1 MKMKFGQSTH
11 LTFIATVC
19 LCILAAVTAFAAP
32 AKNKVANGQKT
43 KITAVIIVRDGDLVT
58 VKDKKDGSTQT
69 VAVTGQTKIERERSV
84 QPFHKDVG
92 VNELVPG
99 LAVKVKGVRN
109 AEGQLEAK
117 TISFKP
123 DAFAVTV
130 AHDQQIKDNQAAAK
144 HAQESAN
151 EGIAN
156 AAGAQKSAD
165 QAQSTANQGVST
177 AEAAGKLAATNAVE
191 VNKVNQRVSD
201 LSQYYAVA
209 QTEVLFPENGHKLN
223 AASKAALDEL
233 VSTNSNLEGY
243 VVEITGYTSSTG
255 SSHYNQRL
263 SEQRAAAVAQYLR
276 EQGNVPAW
284 RIAVPAGYGET
295 HPVADNSGRDGRAK
309 NRRVEVK
316 VLVSKGSQQSTQ
328 VSSVQ

>member
-1 MKMKFGQSTH
+1 MKKHFGQSTH
-11 LTFIATVC
+11 LTFISAVC
-19 LCILAAVTAFAAP
+19 LCLALAVTAFAKP
-32 AKNKVANGQKT
+32 AKSKDTNGQKA
-43 KITAVIIVRDGDLVT
+43 KITGVIIVRDGNLMK

-69 VAVTGQTKIERERSV
+69 VAVAPQTKIEQKRDV
-84 QPFHKDVG
+84 KAFHKDVG

-99 LAVKVKGVRN
+99 LTVHVKGVRN
-109 AEGQLEAK
+109 ADGQLEAK

-123 DAFAVTV
+123 EAFAVTV

-177 AEAAGKLAATNAVE
+177 AEAASKLAAADAVALT
-191 VNKVNQRVSD
+191 KVNQRVSD
-201 LSQYYAVA
+201 LGQYYAVA
-209 QTEVLFPENGHKLN
+209 QTEVLFPANGHKLS

-233 VSTNSNLEGY
+233 VSANSNLEGY

-255 SSHYNQRL
+255 SAHYNHRL
-263 SEQRAAAVAQYLR
+263 SEQRAEAVAQYLR

-295 HPVADNSGRDGRAK
+295 HPVADNSNANGRAK

-316 VLVSKGSQQSTQ
+316 VLVSKGSQQGTQ